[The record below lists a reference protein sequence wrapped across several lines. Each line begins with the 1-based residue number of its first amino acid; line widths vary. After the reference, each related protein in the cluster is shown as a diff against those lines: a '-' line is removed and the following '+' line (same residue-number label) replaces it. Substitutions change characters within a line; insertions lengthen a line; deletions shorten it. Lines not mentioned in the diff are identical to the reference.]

1 MRAQGISAWSYGDS
15 SKSII
20 SLDLDLYEKCYML
33 VNSREDMRDKYI
45 LRLGELHAVFA
56 YIRAIGALIV
66 CSGMEDAWLEA
77 EWFDSESVIRQVL
90 ECKHMKRAVEAHE
103 ASMLTITI
111 LQLMEML
118 RTYPE
123 YFLKASME
131 IIELINN
138 ANQGLSCKD
147 NTEFNSS
154 FFKLKTLLVEINF
167 KDKWNEFQMSK
178 VKNMQFRF
186 FTVYC
191 NMVKRLL
198 EFIEASRARNWRQHL
213 SSVEALMQDFISMD
227 RCKYRKCWMVYIA
240 GMKNLEFSNPEV
252 WKYFLQG
259 NFSVQKSNIVG
270 TAIGCDHAGEQVN
283 CEDKSRGGLKGIS
296 RNDNSRTRHYLAAP
310 VISKITEQL
319 LEQGQVN
326 KRSTRTHHQVSKP
339 YVDRQNDR
347 ILKLLT
353 VLQHHDLGL
362 AKEECSSIKNLITD
376 NVFEADVAQAVVN
389 CEQVGNEI
397 YDQMVLE
404 RLQPGS
410 TIGVFDPIKKV
421 QLKTFKQASKK

>member
-1 MRAQGISAWSYGDS
+1 MPGPASSYKAVYTALMRAQGISAWSYGDS

-56 YIRAIGALIV
+56 HIRAIGALIV

-77 EWFDSESVIRQVL
+77 ESFDSDSVIRQVL

-147 NTEFNSS
+147 NTEFNSM
-154 FFKLKTLLVEINF
+154 FFKLKTLLVEISF

-198 EFIEASRARNWRQHL
+198 EFIEASRTRNWRQHL
-213 SSVEALMQDFISMD
+213 SSAEALMQDFISMD

-240 GMKNLEFSNPEV
+240 DM
-252 WKYFLQG
+252 KYFLQG

-283 CEDKSRGGLKGIS
+283 CEDKSCGGLK
-296 RNDNSRTRHYLAAP
+296 
-310 VISKITEQL
+310 
-319 LEQGQVN
+319 
-326 KRSTRTHHQVSKP
+326 
-339 YVDRQNDR
+339 
-347 ILKLLT
+347 
-353 VLQHHDLGL
+353 
-362 AKEECSSIKNLITD
+362 
-376 NVFEADVAQAVVN
+376 
-389 CEQVGNEI
+389 
-397 YDQMVLE
+397 
-404 RLQPGS
+404 
-410 TIGVFDPIKKV
+410 
-421 QLKTFKQASKK
+421 